1 MQSVVNM
8 TSLKDECYYG
18 LPAGIYTDEPQSFW
32 PGREDKKL
40 MKLMVTSKKNT
51 STDVNLHR
59 ELKSRVMGAGFFL
72 WLFQSQMLTALDL
85 ICRELCWLD
94 LAFLLVTAPTLAAYF
109 RENLRITKKIFLQ
122 NSRESETG
130 N

>member
-32 PGREDKKL
+32 PGREEKKL

-59 ELKSRVMGAGFFL
+59 ELKSRDMGAGFFL

-94 LAFLLVTAPTLAAYF
+94 LAFLLATAPTLAAYF
-109 RENLRITKKIFLQ
+109 REKLRITKKIFLQ
-122 NSRESETG
+122 NFRESETG

>member
-32 PGREDKKL
+32 PGREEKKL

-109 RENLRITKKIFLQ
+109 RENLRITKKNIPAKLQ
-122 NSRESETG
+122 GKRDR
-130 N
+130 